1 MYPTEEVLCHI
12 QQNHQKPIHQ
22 AVVMTGNLVDCCEPG
37 KLNEIGTWY
46 KPWFFKHVQGFFET
60 GSCQALISTFA
71 KFSNVVVQGILL
83 PLLVQQA
90 QEQNT
95 SLSVSTTTGA
105 TNIINRKLMYHQIAE
120 TSCIVQSNLV
130 QRHSR
135 SIFWEIQDI
144 IPFGNNVVFRYL
156 FGWLVPPKVGPS
168 CHYCCTFL
176 FVVMF

>member
-1 MYPTEEVLCHI
+1 MYTTEEVLCHI

-60 GSCQALISTFA
+60 GSCQASISTFA
-71 KFSNVVVQGILL
+71 KLSNVVVQGMLL

-95 SLSVSTTTGA
+95 SLSASTTTGE
-105 TNIINRKLMYHQIAE
+105 TNYHQLAE

-156 FGWLVPPKVGPS
+156 FGWLVPPKVMI
-168 CHYCCTFL
+168 FL
-176 FVVMF
+176 

>member
-1 MYPTEEVLCHI
+1 MYTTEEVLCHI
-12 QQNHQKPIHQ
+12 QQNNQKPIHQ

-105 TNIINRKLMYHQIAE
+105 TNY
-120 TSCIVQSNLV
+120 
-130 QRHSR
+130 
-135 SIFWEIQDI
+135 
-144 IPFGNNVVFRYL
+144 
-156 FGWLVPPKVGPS
+156 
-168 CHYCCTFL
+168 
-176 FVVMF
+176 

>member
-1 MYPTEEVLCHI
+1 MEPVFQLDKCI
-12 QQNHQKPIHQ
+12 QQKKFYATSNRTIHQ

-95 SLSVSTTTGA
+95 SLSASTTTGA
-105 TNIINRKLMYHQIAE
+105 TNIINGKLKHLVLFNQILFKGTPVQYSGKSR
-120 TSCIVQSNLV
+120 TS
-130 QRHSR
+130 SR
-135 SIFWEIQDI
+135 SATMWSS
-144 IPFGNNVVFRYL
+144 GTSL
-156 FGWLVPPKVGPS
+156 AGWF
-168 CHYCCTFL
+168 HQR
-176 FVVMF
+176 

>member
-1 MYPTEEVLCHI
+1 
-12 QQNHQKPIHQ
+12 
-22 AVVMTGNLVDCCEPG
+22 MTGNLVDCCEPG

-105 TNIINRKLMYHQIAE
+105 TNYQQKAE

-130 QRHSR
+130 ERHSR

-156 FGWLVPPKVGPS
+156 FGWLVPPKVGP
-168 CHYCCTFL
+168 CHYCCSFSFAL
-176 FVVMF
+176 MF